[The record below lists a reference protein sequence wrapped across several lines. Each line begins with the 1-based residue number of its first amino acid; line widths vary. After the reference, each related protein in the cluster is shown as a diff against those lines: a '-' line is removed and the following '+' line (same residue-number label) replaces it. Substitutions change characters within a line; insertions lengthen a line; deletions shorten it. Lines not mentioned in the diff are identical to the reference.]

1 MTVQLLFSIQ
11 NSPQRVTQMPPRR
24 APDLDFAYPCSTLAT
39 FPINAFLALPV
50 LLDCFVAALEALL
63 GTCWASLGGSWA
75 PLVPH
80 SGPLGRQVGLPS
92 RPRIPQDLLR
102 TLQDIPKA
110 PPKPSR
116 PPRDAPK
123 YPSSPPWNIP
133 KTLPRL
139 PIIQNIP
146 ILVHLNTLSL

>member
-11 NSPQRVTQMPPRR
+11 NSPQRMTQMPPRR
-24 APDLDFAYPCSTLAT
+24 APDLDFCLPLQHFSHFSDQCLSCS
-39 FPINAFLALPV
+39 PSALG
-50 LLDCFVAALEALL
+50 LLCCSSEALL

-92 RPRIPQDLLR
+92 HPRIPQDLLR

-116 PPRDAPK
+116 PPRGAPK
-123 YPSSPPWNIP
+123 CPSGPLWITP
-133 KTLPRL
+133 KILPRL
-139 PIIQNIP
+139 PIIQS
-146 ILVHLNTLSL
+146 ILS